1 MTEKSIKSKLSEL
14 IMDRNLRIFSVI
26 ILSLLLL
33 LIAVFPLFVPT
44 HRGTAD
50 GLAHKFRLVSFVKS
64 IEEGYLRP
72 RWLADPALG
81 FGSPIFLFNYLLPY
95 YAIALIKLTG
105 LDIRSSVNIYEGL
118 TVITSF
124 LFMFLLVKELWGKA
138 AGFTAAVVYTY
149 APYHLLTIY
158 LYEGWGEMTAF
169 IFPPLILYLL
179 MKMNKNPFL
188 YFALLTLVWPLFIL
202 SHNVSVL
209 IYAPILLMLGILLIK
224 GKKQLIF
231 LFYSSFI
238 TGALISA
245 FFVLPAVLLNHLTA
259 YPGLIEKESVMRGSY
274 FKLILTQWQIAL
286 ETIQKGQAGY
296 YDFTIGLPLFL
307 LLFAFPLLVFL
318 KRKKFRKDLILIIF
332 LYLIFIFCIFLSTPA
347 SRLLWQAIYPLRY
360 VVYPFRFLHPA
371 TFIGAILLGFMTGK
385 RVLMMFILVILSI
398 ISGSPYTR
406 PKVEIFPFNDKYFS
420 QVQTFSSAPGTL
432 KNMATGEF
440 LPKSADINYIK
451 EVEQNYL
458 QTGKIPSKFE
468 FADEARIEN
477 QETRVEKMS
486 VSYESEKDNKLT
498 VNSFY
503 FPNWKAYVD
512 GKKTVVEPDKEG
524 RIRFGVV
531 PEGKHR
537 VDLVFGYLET
547 EKAANI
553 ISLSGLILLTVQLIW
568 INGNKKS
575 LKG

>member
-1 MTEKSIKSKLSEL
+1 MTEKRIKSKLSEL
-14 IMDRNLRIFSVI
+14 RTDRNLRILIVI

-33 LIAVFPLFVPT
+33 LIAVFPLFAPT

-50 GLAHKFRLVSFVKS
+50 GLAHKFRLVSFVNS
-64 IEEGYLRP
+64 LEEGNLRP

-81 FGSPIFLFNYLLPY
+81 FGSPIFLFNYLFPY

-118 TVITSF
+118 TVVTSF

-138 AGFTAAVVYTY
+138 AGLTAAVVYTY

-169 IFPPLILYLL
+169 VFPPLILFSVLRL
-179 MKMNKNPFL
+179 RNNPVKC
-188 YFALLTLVWPLFIL
+188 FALLTFTFLLFIL

-209 IYAPILLMLGILLIK
+209 IYTPILLLLGILLVK
-224 GKKQLIF
+224 GKKQLVF
-231 LFYSSFI
+231 LFGSSFV

-245 FFVLPAVLLNHLTA
+245 FFALPAVLLNHLTA
-259 YPGLIEKESVMRGSY
+259 YPALIEKENVMRGSY

-307 LLFAFPLLVFL
+307 LLITFPLLVFL
-318 KRKKFRKDLILIIF
+318 KRKRFRKDLLLIVF
-332 LYLIFIFCIFLSTPA
+332 LYLIFIFFIFLSAPA

-371 TFIGAILLGFMTGK
+371 TFLGAILIGFLSGK
-385 RVLMMFILVILSI
+385 KIWAGVLLIILSV
-398 ISGSPYTR
+398 ISGFAYTK
-406 PKVEIFPFNDKYFS
+406 PKVEIFPFDDQYFS
-420 QVQTFSSAPGTL
+420 QVQTISSAPGTL
-432 KNMATGEF
+432 KNMAAGEF
-440 LPKSADINYIK
+440 LPKTADTDFIKKVEKSYFQTKAIPPKFQFSGSANIVNQQIN
-451 EVEQNYL
+451 
-458 QTGKIPSKFE
+458 T
-468 FADEARIEN
+468 
-477 QETRVEKMS
+477 EKMS
-486 VSYESEKDNKLT
+486 LTYTSEDNNVLI

-503 FPNWKAYVD
+503 FPNWSAFID
-512 GKKTVVEPDKEG
+512 GKKTVIEPDKEG
-524 RIRFGVV
+524 RINLRAPKGS
-531 PEGKHR
+531 HR
-537 VDLVFGYLET
+537 ADFVFGYLET

-553 ISLSGLILLTVQLIW
+553 ISLAGLTLFGGQLLWMYGKL
-568 INGNKKS
+568 KS
-575 LKG
+575 KRN